1 MPGMNTTPA
10 VTVASPS
17 AEPDETWEGW
27 SVVLEV
33 IYFIIALLGILGN
46 GIIVFALVK
55 VKYLKSFTNV
65 LVTNQSAIDLV
76 SSIMFFALYVL
87 PRPTLPTGSNAFD
100 LFLCKFWLSEY
111 PLWAFSVSSTVNLVC
126 LTFDRYF
133 AVIHP
138 VIYRNKF
145 TIGKGKVLCILPWII
160 GILHEVPWMY
170 VHKVTPD
177 SSSCEPMWPHGGAQK
192 IFGVIVFI
200 NHYLIPLVIMV
211 YVYTRII
218 LRLKR
223 ELRPPS
229 TPTSPATQPA
239 EKPKK
244 RHFATVASRS
254 VLKTMII
261 VSMSYL
267 ICWGP
272 NEIIYL
278 YFNCGNDV
286 DFTSFIVTVTVICV
300 LCNMWLNP
308 IIYALNY
315 KELRR
320 GIIDSFSFITYRIPA
335 LRKLGSADRKSSA
348 LNKGDT
354 LRDTI
359 SGNGSIRGGSDEA
372 NKV

>member
-1 MPGMNTTPA
+1 MSNLKTTLAPA
-10 VTVASPS
+10 FEDDATSWP
-17 AEPDETWEGW
+17 GW
-27 SVVLEV
+27 SIVLEI
-33 IYFIIALLGILGN
+33 IYVIIALLGILGN
-46 GIIVFALVK
+46 GIVVFALIK

-87 PRPTLPTGSNAFD
+87 PRPTLPVGNETFTNFV
-100 LFLCKFWLSEY
+100 CKFWLSEY

-145 TIGKGKVLCILPWII
+145 SIGKGKLVCLLPWII
-160 GILHEVPWMY
+160 GLLHEVPWMY
-170 VHKVTPD
+170 VHKVKPITHT
-177 SSSCEPMWPHGGAQK
+177 CEPMWPHDGAQY

-200 NHYLIPLVIMV
+200 NHYVIPLLIMV

-218 LRLKR
+218 LRLRR
-223 ELRPPS
+223 ELKQPS
-229 TPTSPATQPA
+229 TPTSPNTKNAD
-239 EKPKK
+239 KPKNK

-261 VSMSYL
+261 VSLSYL

-272 NEIIYL
+272 NEVIYL
-278 YFNCGNDV
+278 YFNCGNYV
-286 DFTSFIVTVTVICV
+286 DFTSFLVTITVICV

-320 GIIDSFSFITYRIPA
+320 GVVDSFSIVTYRIPA
-335 LRKLGSADRKSSA
+335 LRKFGSADRKSLA
-348 LNKGDT
+348 VKGET

-359 SGNGSIRGGSDEA
+359 SGNGSVRGGSDGG

>member
-1 MPGMNTTPA
+1 MDAISTIMPSS
-10 VTVASPS
+10 VAP
-17 AEPDETWEGW
+17 PQDETTWSGW
-27 SVVLEV
+27 AIILEIIHVV
-33 IYFIIALLGILGN
+33 IAFLGIFGN
-46 GIIVFALVK
+46 GIVIFALIR

-76 SSIMFFALYVL
+76 SSVMFFALYVL
-87 PRPTLPTGSNAFD
+87 PRPELPLGSDTFS
-100 LFLCKFWLSEY
+100 LFVCKFWLSEY

-126 LTFDRYF
+126 LTLDRYF

-145 TIGKGKVLCILPWII
+145 SIGRGKLLCILPWVI
-160 GILHEVPWMY
+160 GLLHEVPWMY
-170 VHKVTPD
+170 VHQITDDNICQPD
-177 SSSCEPMWPHGGAQK
+177 WPHDGAQN

-200 NHYLIPLVIMV
+200 NHYVIPLVIMV

-218 LRLKR
+218 LRLRR
-223 ELRPPS
+223 ELKPPS
-229 TPTSPATQPA
+229 EPTSPTSPT
-239 EKPKK
+239 ENKTKPKRK
-244 RHFATVASRS
+244 KSHFASVASRS

-261 VSMSYL
+261 VSLSYL

-278 YFNCGNDV
+278 YFNCGNYV
-286 DFTSFIVTVTVICV
+286 DFSSFLVTVTVICV

-308 IIYALNY
+308 IIYAFNY

-320 GIIDSFSFITYRIPA
+320 GVIDSFSCITYRIPA
-335 LRKLGSADRKSSA
+335 LRKLGTADRKSSA
-348 LNKGDT
+348 VM
-354 LRDTI
+354 RDTI
-359 SGNGSIRGGSDEA
+359 SGNGSVKFTSDGT